1 MKKIVGIL
9 FWVALA
15 VMAQAQTKIVV
26 ISDIHVMGHGLLV
39 NDGPAWQHHL
49 ANDRKM
55 LDKSR
60 ELLDAMVERL
70 KTDIRPQ
77 LVLITGDLT
86 KDGELASHEY
96 VVGKLDELREA
107 GIHTLVIP
115 GNHDLGNANAVTY
128 DGDKKTRVAVPT
140 QALFAKLYA
149 NYGYDEHADRENTT
163 LTYTNEP
170 IPGLVVIGIDSGEN
184 GWLSNMTLNWV
195 CNKAMEARK
204 AGKQVVAMMHHP
216 LFPHFHGVEK
226 FVDTAVI
233 SDYENVRN
241 RLADAGIG
249 LIFTGHFHTSDIA
262 KDYNADLSK
271 VIYDVNTGSLISYPC
286 DYRLVTVSHDLHTW
300 DITTGHITHL
310 PDDAQ
315 FSTTSKQRLMAS
327 VKHLLS
333 SKNAALSLFADD
345 AADCFIIHAEGN
357 EHQSPKGQE
366 MLKKLEGMMQ
376 EAEQFTEM
384 VPKLKNKIADVDK
397 MMHSILKDISE
408 YGVPGREN
416 QTDDLTLTIELPK

>member
-1 MKKIVGIL
+1 
-9 FWVALA
+9 
-15 VMAQAQTKIVV
+15 MAQAQTKIVV
-26 ISDIHVMGHGLLV
+26 ISDIHVMGHGLLI
-39 NDGPAWQHHL
+39 NDGPAWQQHL
-49 ANDRKM
+49 AKDRKM

-70 KTDIRPQ
+70 KTDIKPQ

-96 VVGKLDELREA
+96 VVSKLDELREA

-128 DGDKKTRVAVPT
+128 DGDQKTKVAVPT

-226 FVDTAVI
+226 FVNTAVI
-233 SDYENVRN
+233 SDYEHVRN

-249 LIFTGHFHTSDIA
+249 IIFTGHFHTSDIA

-271 VIYDVNTGSLISYPC
+271 AIYDVNTGSLISYPC

-300 DITTGHITHL
+300 NITTGHITHL
-310 PDDAQ
+310 PDDAH

-327 VKHLLS
+327 VKHHLS
-333 SKNAALSLFADD
+333 SKNNALSLFADD

-366 MLKKLEGMMQ
+366 MLKTLEGMMQ

-384 VPKLKNKIADVDK
+384 VPKLKNKIADVEK